1 MNINLTNTQIKDIQ
15 EYCKLNNIEDVDFF
29 IRSCFIQGYNIKKY
43 GMLGGERII
52 EKEVEVIKEVP
63 VEIIKEVEVPGP
75 VQEIE
80 VIKYVDR
87 EVVKEVNVEVPVEK
101 IVYIY
106 DKKEEEVVPNL
117 DNICDEMKL
126 KISQQESEIQKVTEE
141 KNQLL
146 LKIQQLET
154 QEGQGNKEKMLQQTL
169 VNLKKELSLSS
180 EKIKE
185 LEKINEQ
192 LKTQQPIGAVF
203 MKGSN
208 LNQ

>member
-1 MNINLTNTQIKDIQ
+1 MNINLTNTQIKDI
-15 EYCKLNNIEDVDFF
+15 EDYCKLNKIGDVDFF

-75 VQEIE
+75 IQEIE

-87 EVVKEVNVEVPVEK
+87 EVIKEVIKEVFVSN
-101 IVYIY
+101 IDNIY
-106 DKKEEEVVPNL
+106 DKKEDEVVPNL
-117 DNICDEMKL
+117 DNIWDEMKL
-126 KISQQESEIQKVTEE
+126 KISQQENEIQKVIEE

-169 VNLKKELSLSS
+169 INLKKELSLSS

-192 LKTQQPIGAVF
+192 LKTQQPIGAVY

-208 LNQ
+208 LNE